1 MNVFSERVHDM
12 NAELPT
18 RQAQKEATQARILD
32 VARAHFEEHGFE
44 GASIRAIAA
53 ESEVAAGT
61 VLLHFTDKLGLLHAA
76 LHDDLEETIRQCLAA
91 PSRGK
96 VLARLSAIAKPFYG
110 YYAARPTLSKVLLR
124 ESLLAESPWR
134 ERFTAQ
140 LTRVLT
146 KVVMITEE
154 AKAGGELDR
163 ATDSRLFATAFSS
176 FYYFALIGWVQ
187 GALQD
192 PLPLFEQLM
201 GQHIKGC
208 RSKKS

>member
-1 MNVFSERVHDM
+1 MNE
-12 NAELPT
+12 ALQT
-18 RQAQKEATQARILD
+18 RQAQKEATQARILE
-32 VARAHFEEHGFE
+32 VARAHFERHGFE
-44 GASIRAIAA
+44 GASIRAIASDA
-53 ESEVAAGT
+53 EVAAGT

-76 LHDDLEETIRQCLAA
+76 LHDDLEETIRQCLAGVPA
-91 PSRGK
+91 RGK
-96 VLARLSAIAKPFYG
+96 ILGRLAAIAKPFYG

-134 ERFTAQ
+134 ERFTGQ

-146 KVVMITEE
+146 QVVVITEE
-154 AKAGGELDR
+154 AKASGELDR
-163 ATDSRLFATAFSS
+163 STDARLFATAFSS